1 MFISVWRHILDAMAL
16 DGKSLVGGILIL
28 IGIVGTLIG
37 LYVLL
42 PIGGLTVGVIT
53 NTATSGAV
61 NVSSQMQ
68 TALSGYETSYIADT
82 NAVTNNTAVII
93 GLVAIVVIIVVFGLK
108 DFLKDLFKGFGSMGR
123 GGVN

>member
-1 MFISVWRHILDAMAL
+1 MAL
-16 DGKSLVGGILIL
+16 DGKSLIGGIIVLV
-28 IGIVGTLIG
+28 GIVGALIG

-61 NVSSQMQ
+61 NVSAGMS

-82 NAVTNNTAVII
+82 HSVTNNTAVII
-93 GLVAIVVIIVVFGLK
+93 GLVAIVVIIIVFGLK
-108 DFLKDLFKGFGSMGR
+108 DFLRDLFKGFGK

>member
-1 MFISVWRHILDAMAL
+1 MAL

-61 NVSSQMQ
+61 NVSAAMQ
-68 TALSGYETSYIADT
+68 TALTGYETSYIADT

-108 DFLKDLFKGFGSMGR
+108 DFLTDLFKGFGSMGR

>member
-1 MFISVWRHILDAMAL
+1 MAL

-28 IGIVGTLIG
+28 IGIVGALIG

-42 PIGGLTVGVIT
+42 PIGGLTIGVIT
-53 NTATSGAV
+53 EVAVPGGNVSNAGAV
-61 NVSSQMQ
+61 NVSQAMR
-68 TALSGYETSYIADT
+68 TALVGYETSYIADT
-82 NAVTNNTAVII
+82 NAVTNNTSVII

>member
-1 MFISVWRHILDAMAL
+1 MAL
-16 DGKSLVGGILIL
+16 DGKSLIGGIIVLV
-28 IGIVGTLIG
+28 GIVGALIG

-61 NVSSQMQ
+61 NVSAAMN

-82 NAVTNNTAVII
+82 NSVTNNTAVII
-93 GLVAIVVIIVVFGLK
+93 GLVAIVVIIIVFGLK
-108 DFLKDLFKGFGSMGR
+108 DFLRDLFKGFGK

>member
-1 MFISVWRHILDAMAL
+1 MAL

>member
-1 MFISVWRHILDAMAL
+1 MAL

-61 NVSSQMQ
+61 NVSAAMQ
-68 TALSGYETSYIADT
+68 TALTGYETSYIADT
-82 NAVTNNTAVII
+82 TAVTNGFFDCVI
-93 GLVAIVVIIVVFGLK
+93 LPNEAL
-108 DFLKDLFKGFGSMGR
+108 LLPRNALRCGSLGKL
-123 GGVN
+123 NSISI